1 MVVVAIGNLELQ
13 DLHRIG
19 NGSIYTGHTMPRHSP
34 LKELTT
40 VFYALLQGKETVQR
54 EPSVPMPCS
63 HAQRMTDDIEQRY
76 Q

>member
-1 MVVVAIGNLELQ
+1 MVVVAIGNLE
-13 DLHRIG
+13 DLHKIG
-19 NGSIYTGHTMPRHSP
+19 NGSIYTGHIMPRNSP

-40 VFYALLQGKETVQR
+40 VFCALLQGKETVQR